1 MLSLLIILF
10 LLIAFFSGA
19 KRGFA
24 LQVVY
29 TVGYLLS
36 FLVAQYFYKQLADHL
51 ELYIPYPAVTPTSK
65 LVFFDQTISFSLDQ
79 AFYAGIAFLLILMAG
94 WLITRFVGIFAHSQT
109 YLPVLKQ
116 VDWLAGGLL
125 SVVVTF
131 VMIFLLLSLLSF
143 VPADFIQNQF
153 KNSGL
158 ARYIVENTPIL
169 TNKIYDLWVT
179 RVIG

>member
-1 MLSLLIILF
+1 MLSLLIIIF

-29 TVGYLLS
+29 TVGYLVS
-36 FLVAQYFYKQLADHL
+36 FLVAQHFYKQLANHL
-51 ELYIPYPAVTPTSK
+51 ELYIPYPAVTPTSD

-94 WLITRFVGIFAHSQT
+94 WLITRFVGIFVHSLT

-143 VPADFIQNQF
+143 VPSDFIQNQF
-153 KNSGL
+153 RSSGL
-158 ARYIVENTPIL
+158 ARY
-169 TNKIYDLWVT
+169 
-179 RVIG
+179 